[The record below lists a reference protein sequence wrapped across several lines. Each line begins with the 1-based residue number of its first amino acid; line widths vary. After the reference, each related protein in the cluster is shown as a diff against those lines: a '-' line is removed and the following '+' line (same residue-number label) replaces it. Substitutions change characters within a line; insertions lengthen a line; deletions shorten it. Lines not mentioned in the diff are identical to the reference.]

1 MEFRILG
8 PLEARAEG
16 RTLELGGAK
25 QRAVLSVLLLH
36 ANEVVPAERFVDE
49 LWGERPPAS
58 AAKLVQ
64 GYVSGLRRVLAEAGN
79 GTTLV
84 TRPPGYLL
92 RLDDGS
98 LDAHEFERLLRE
110 AREVTRSGSFEQA
123 ADALRNA
130 LSLWRGPA
138 LAGVPLEGL
147 AAHEAERLNELR
159 LTAIEERIAA
169 DLALGHHAELIP
181 ELESLT
187 AEHPL
192 REQLRG
198 QLMLVLY
205 RSGRQAEALETYQHL
220 RRSLVEEL
228 GIEPSRS
235 LRDLEQAI
243 LRHDSTLDLPR
254 PVVDARKP
262 RRRRKRLAAA
272 AVAAFA
278 VVAAVA
284 SGLLLR
290 GDSAEATKP
299 LVLTGNSVV
308 MVDAATGTVVREV
321 ALGSRPTSI
330 AVGEDAVW
338 VANGDDETLVRLDP
352 ESGDIKRTIGLGVV
366 PSEVAVGASGVW
378 VVSEPNEVVVRVDPA
393 TNEVTERISLPQPA
407 TDWGPWAVVED
418 EAVWISRAGGITRI
432 DPKTN
437 GVTARMG
444 IHGRVG
450 EWTVPIA
457 STGRTVWAALDT
469 AILEIDP
476 ETNSVARTIRVE
488 GVGVGPTASD
498 IAATADTLWVAIY
511 PGATL
516 WKVSASLSRLTDV
529 VRLGHRPH
537 RIAVGGGSLWA
548 FATDGTL
555 IRVDPRGARVAE
567 TIPLRVY
574 PPFRGESLAVGHG
587 TVWVATTKP

>member
-8 PLEARAEG
+8 PLEARADG

-36 ANEVVPAERFVDE
+36 ANEVVSAERLVDE

-79 GTTLV
+79 GTMLL

-92 RLDDGS
+92 RVDDES
-98 LDAHEFERLLRE
+98 LDALEFERLLRK
-110 AREVTRSGSFEQA
+110 AREVTQSGSFEQGA
-123 ADALRNA
+123 AALHDA

-159 LTAIEERIAA
+159 LTAIEERIGA
-169 DLALGHHAELIP
+169 DLAVGRHAELIP

-192 REQLRG
+192 REQLRA
-198 QLMLVLY
+198 QLMLALY
-205 RSGRQAEALETYQHL
+205 RSRRQAEALEAYQQL

-228 GIEPSRS
+228 GIEPSRG

-243 LRHDSTLDLPR
+243 LRHDPTLDLPPPTADGR
-254 PVVDARKP
+254 EP
-262 RRRRKRLAAA
+262 RRKRKRWAAA
-272 AVAAFA
+272 AVAACA
-278 VVAAVA
+278 VGAAA

-290 GDSAEATKP
+290 GDATEATKP
-299 LVLTGNSVV
+299 IVLAGNSVV
-308 MVDAATGTVVREV
+308 MVDPATGAVVREV
-321 ALGSRPTSI
+321 PLGSRPTSI
-330 AVGEDAVW
+330 AVGENAVW

-352 ESGDIKRTIGLGVV
+352 ESGNIARTIGLGVA

-378 VVSEPNEVVVRVDPA
+378 VVSEPNEVVLRVDPA
-393 TNEVTERISLPQPA
+393 TNEVTDRISLPQPA

-418 EAVWISRAGGITRI
+418 EAIWISRAGGITRL
-432 DPKTN
+432 DPNTN
-437 GVTARMG
+437 SVTARMG

-450 EWTVPIA
+450 EWTVPIV
-457 STGRTVWAALDT
+457 STGRAVWAAADT

-498 IAATADTLWVAIY
+498 IAVTDDALWVAIY
-511 PGATL
+511 QGATL
-516 WKVSASLSRLTDV
+516 WKVRPSLGRLTDV

-537 RIAVGGGSLWA
+537 RIAVGGGSVWV

-555 IRVDPRGARVAE
+555 IRVDPGRASVAE

-587 TVWVATTKP
+587 TVWVATTRP